1 MVSAPRH
8 FIDLSQIA
16 PQELRSMLDDARAR
30 KERLKAGERE
40 RPLDGKVLAMIF
52 DKPSTRTRVSF
63 DVGMRQLGGE
73 TIMLTGTEMQLG
85 RSETIADTAKVLSR
99 YVDAIMI
106 RTTAHERLLELA
118 ENATIP
124 VINGL
129 TDDTHPCQIMAD
141 VLTFEEHRGPVKDK
155 LFAWTGDGNN
165 VLHSLIEAS
174 ARMDFRLNIA
184 VPQGSEPMA
193 QYVDWARANG
203 GRVAFQKT
211 AEAAVEGA
219 DCVVTDTWVSMGQE
233 HRARGDN
240 VFRPYQVNEELMKK
254 AKPDALFMHCLPA
267 HRGEEVTDE
276 VIDGPHSV
284 VFDEAENRLHAQ
296 KAVIAWC
303 LGQ

>member
-1 MVSAPRH
+1 MGVRH
-8 FIDLSQIA
+8 FTDLSRLPA
-16 PQELRSMLDDARAR
+16 AELRAMLDDARAR
-30 KERLKAGERE
+30 KTRLKAGARE

-52 DKPSTRTRVSF
+52 EKPSTRTRVSF

-106 RTTAHERLLELA
+106 RTTAHVRLLELA
-118 ENATIP
+118 QHATVP

-141 VLTFEEHRGPVKDK
+141 LLTFEEHRGPVKDA

-165 VLHSLIEAS
+165 VLHSLVEAS
-174 ARMDFRLNIA
+174 ARFSFRLNVA
-184 VPQGSEPMA
+184 VPEGSEPDA
-193 QYVDWARANG
+193 RFIDWSNANG
-203 GRVAFQKT
+203 GRVSLTRSA
-211 AEAAVEGA
+211 AEAVTGA

-233 HRARGDN
+233 HRARGHN
-240 VFRPYQVNEELMKK
+240 VFQPYQVNERLMEQ

-296 KAVIAWC
+296 KAVLAWC
-303 LGQ
+303 FGA

>member
-1 MVSAPRH
+1 MASGLRH
-8 FIDLSQIA
+8 FIDLSTVE
-16 PQELRSMLDDARAR
+16 PQDLRFMLDDARAR
-30 KERLKAGERE
+30 KERLKDGERD
-40 RPLDGKVLAMIF
+40 RPFEGKALAMIF

-73 TIMLTGTEMQLG
+73 TIMLTGAEMQLG

-106 RTTAHERLLELA
+106 RTTVHDRLIELA
-118 ENATIP
+118 ENATVP

-141 VLTFEEHRGPVKDK
+141 ILTFEEHRGPVKDK

-174 ARMDFRLNIA
+174 ARMEFRLNIA
-184 VPQGSEPMA
+184 VPAGSEPMA
-193 QYVDWARANG
+193 KYVDWARTNG
-203 GRVAFQKT
+203 GRVTFTKSAQ
-211 AEAAVEGA
+211 EAVADA

-240 VFRPYQVNEELMKK
+240 IFKPYQVNEALMKH
-254 AKPDALFMHCLPA
+254 ARPDALFMHCLPA
-267 HRGEEVTDE
+267 HREEEVTSA
-276 VIDGPHSV
+276 VIDGPQSI
-284 VFDEAENRLHAQ
+284 VFDEAENRLHSQ
-296 KAVIAWC
+296 KAILHWC
-303 LGQ
+303 LA

>member
-1 MVSAPRH
+1 MKVRH
-8 FIDLSQIA
+8 FTDLSQLPA
-16 PQELRSMLDDARAR
+16 SELRAMLDDARAR
-30 KERLKAGERE
+30 KGRLKAGSRE

-52 DKPSTRTRVSF
+52 EKPSTRTRVSF

-106 RTTAHERLLELA
+106 RTTAHVRLLELA
-118 ENATIP
+118 QHATVP

-141 VLTFEEHRGPVKDK
+141 ILTFEEHRGPVKDR

-165 VLHSLIEAS
+165 VLHSLVEAS
-174 ARMDFRLNIA
+174 ARFSFRLNIA
-184 VPQGSEPMA
+184 VPEGSEPSEKFIG
-193 QYVDWARANG
+193 WSNANG
-203 GRVAFQKT
+203 GKVKLMRSPQEAVA
-211 AEAAVEGA
+211 GA

-233 HRARGDN
+233 HRARGHN
-240 VFRPYQVNEELMKK
+240 VFQPYQVNEELMKL
-254 AKPDALFMHCLPA
+254 AAPDALFMHCLPA

-296 KAVIAWC
+296 KAVLAWC
-303 LGQ
+303 LGA

>member
-1 MVSAPRH
+1 
-8 FIDLSQIA
+8 
-16 PQELRSMLDDARAR
+16 
-30 KERLKAGERE
+30 
-40 RPLDGKVLAMIF
+40 MIF

-106 RTTAHERLLELA
+106 RTTSHDRLIELT

-129 TDDTHPCQIMAD
+129 TDDTHPCQLMAD
-141 VLTFEEHRGPVKDK
+141 IMTFEEHRGSVAGRT
-155 LFAWTGDGNN
+155 FAWSGDGNN
-165 VLHSLIEAS
+165 VLHSLLEAS
-174 ARMDFRLNIA
+174 ARFRFNLNVA
-184 VPQGSEPMA
+184 VPEGSEPGGKF
-193 QYVDWARANG
+193 VDWSRANG
-203 GRVAFQKT
+203 GEIRFT
-211 AEAAVEGA
+211 RSAEEAVDGA
-219 DCVVTDTWVSMGQE
+219 DCVVTDTWVSMGAE
-233 HRARGDN
+233 HRARGHN
-240 VFRPYQVNEELMKK
+240 VFMPYQVNGALMAR

-267 HRGEEVTDE
+267 HRGDEVTDE

-296 KAVIAWC
+296 KAVLAWC
-303 LGQ
+303 LGA